1 MLETVRAASYL
12 REFSFGVKSP
22 LFDPAALS
30 DFTDFGWKSAAL
42 GMMREREA
50 RKLFVALSGDQ
61 NLSSPT

>member
-1 MLETVRAASYL
+1 MLETVRAAPNR
-12 REFSFGVKSP
+12 REFSLGVKSH
-22 LFDPAALS
+22 LFEPVALW